1 MHDNSAFTDLPEWQ
15 RHFNRYM
22 NARTWPEAVC
32 ALGALADIEG
42 VPLDYGDKSDS
53 LSGDDLYVTVGGNYG
68 IGGISAHSFYYIGG

>member
-1 MHDNSAFTDLPEWQ
+1 MHDNSAFTATPEWQ

-42 VPLDYGDKSDS
+42 VPLEYGDEDGS
-53 LSGDDLYVTVGGNYG
+53 LWVSVGGNYG
-68 IGGISAHSFYYIGG
+68 IAGITGHSFYYTGG